1 MDTAGMI
8 DPRSPADPGPVDDE
22 APAPAVQTRR
32 TDMTPDDITIAKL
45 RASIQGR
52 ALTPGHPDY
61 DQARRVWNGM
71 IDKHP
76 ALIVQAS
83 DAGDVAPTIALAR
96 ETGLPLAIRGGG
108 HNVAGNGT
116 VDDGILLDLGGLNT
130 VEVDRDAH
138 LVRVAAG
145 ATLGDIDRATEPFAL
160 AVPVGVVSGTG
171 IAGLTLGG
179 GVGWLIRRYGL
190 TIDNLASADVV
201 LASGEHVRASDTDNP
216 DLFWGLRGG
225 GGNFGVVTSF
235 TFRAHP
241 LDPDVFAGTLIYERP
256 RWNEALR
263 SYIAWATDVPDD
275 LTTLITFMVPP
286 ADWELGDQALMFLG
300 FAWAGGD
307 RREGE
312 AVIGRLQA
320 ACPPDV
326 AVLDPTRWLAFQS
339 AFDTAMPKGVRAY
352 WRNASFDRFDGPMID
367 TLVEHCGAQ
376 AWVGTAADLHHMG
389 GAFGRVP
396 EDATA
401 FPNRAA
407 QFWLNIYG
415 FWPDADDDAARIS
428 WVKGFSDA
436 MRPHAMAGQYVNFLG
451 HDDTDAYRKAIAAYG
466 PAKLERL
473 MAVKRRYDPEN
484 LFRINHN
491 IPPAR

>member
-1 MDTAGMI
+1 
-8 DPRSPADPGPVDDE
+8 
-22 APAPAVQTRR
+22 
-32 TDMTPDDITIAKL
+32 MTLDSETIAKL
-45 RASIQGR
+45 RAIVQGQI
-52 ALTPGHPDY
+52 LLPDEAGY
-61 DQARRVWNGM
+61 DEARRVWNGM

-76 ALIVQAS
+76 GLIVQAAT
-83 DAGDVAPTIALAR
+83 AGDVAPTIAFAR
-96 ETGLPLAIRGGG
+96 ESGLRLAIRGGG

-116 VDDGILLDLGGLNT
+116 VDDGVLLDLGSLT
-130 VEVDRDAH
+130 AVEVNPGAR
-138 LVRVAAG
+138 LVRVEAG
-145 ATLGDIDRATEPFAL
+145 ATLGDIDRATEPFGL
-160 AVPVGVVSGTG
+160 AVPVGVVSETG

-179 GVGWLIRRYGL
+179 GVGWLVRRHGL
-190 TIDNLASADVV
+190 TIDSLVSADVV
-201 LASGEHVRASDTDNP
+201 LATGEQVRASDTENP

-241 LDPDVFAGTLIYERP
+241 LDPNVFAGTLIYERE
-256 RWNEALR
+256 RWPEALHA
-263 SYIAWATDVPDD
+263 YVAWTTDAPDD
-275 LTTLITFMVPP
+275 VTTLVTFVVPP
-286 ADWELGDQALMFLG
+286 ADWELGGQPLMFLG

-307 RREGE
+307 RTEGE
-312 AVIGRLQA
+312 AVVGRLRA

-339 AFDTAMPKGVRAY
+339 AFDGAMPKGVRAY
-352 WRNASFDRFDGPMID
+352 WRNASFDRLDGSMIE

-376 AWVGTAADLHHMG
+376 SWVGTAADLHHMG
-389 GAFGRVP
+389 GAFARVA

-415 FWPDADDDAARIS
+415 FWPDAADDSARIA

-451 HDDTDAYRKAIAAYG
+451 HDDGDVHRRAVTAYG
-466 PAKLERL
+466 PRKLERL
-473 MAVKRRYDPEN
+473 MALKRRYDPEN
-484 LFRINHN
+484 VFRINHN
-491 IPPAR
+491 IPPSA

>member
-1 MDTAGMI
+1 
-8 DPRSPADPGPVDDE
+8 
-22 APAPAVQTRR
+22 
-32 TDMTPDDITIAKL
+32 MTPDADATAKL
-45 RASIQGR
+45 RAAVQGGVL
-52 ALTPGHPDY
+52 ASADADY
-61 DQARRVWNGM
+61 DEARRVWNGM

-76 ALIVQAS
+76 RLIVQAS
-83 DAGDVAPTIALAR
+83 GVDDVAPAIAFAR

-116 VDDGILLDLGGLNT
+116 VDDGILLDLGRLNA
-130 VEVDRDAH
+130 VEVDPEAR
-138 LVRVAAG
+138 LVRVEAG
-145 ATLGDIDRATEPFAL
+145 ATLGDIDRATEPHAL

-179 GVGWLIRRYGL
+179 GVGWLTRRHGL
-190 TIDNLASADVV
+190 TIDNLVSAEMV
-201 LASGEHVRASDTDNP
+201 LATGELVRASDEEHP

-256 RWNEALR
+256 RWSEALR
-263 SYIAWATDVPDD
+263 SYVEWAADVPDEI
-275 LTTLITFMVPP
+275 TTLITFMVPP
-286 ADWELGDQALMFLG
+286 TDWELGDRALMFLG
-300 FAWAGGD
+300 FAWAGAD
-307 RREGE
+307 RAEGE
-312 AVIGRLQA
+312 AVIARLRA
-320 ACPPDV
+320 ASSPDV

-339 AFDTAMPKGVRAY
+339 AFDAAMPKGVRAY
-352 WRNASFDRFDGPMID
+352 WRNASFDRFDGPMVD
-367 TLVEHCGAQ
+367 TLVEQCGAQ
-376 AWVGTAADLHHMG
+376 DWIGTAADLHHMG
-389 GAFGRVP
+389 GAFGRVA

-407 QFWLNIYG
+407 RFWLNIYG
-415 FWPDADDDAARIS
+415 FWSDPAHDAARIA
-428 WVKGFSDA
+428 WVKEFSDA

-451 HDDTDAYRKAIAAYG
+451 HDDADAHRKALAAYG

-473 MAVKRRYDPEN
+473 MELKRRYDPAN

-491 IPPAR
+491 IPPKP